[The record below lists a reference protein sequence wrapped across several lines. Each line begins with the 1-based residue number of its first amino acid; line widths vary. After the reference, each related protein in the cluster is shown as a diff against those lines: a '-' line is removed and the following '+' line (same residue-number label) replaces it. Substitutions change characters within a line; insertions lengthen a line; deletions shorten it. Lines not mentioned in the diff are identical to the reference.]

1 MYVLIGVVVLLVGGI
16 VGFLVA
22 NGDTP
27 PTTTTL
33 APITT
38 TTTTP
43 TTTPPTT
50 LPPTTTTTTVPASD
64 ADITFTAVEDTWVDS
79 DELATAM
86 GTTPVMET
94 EQDGTEFKRAL
105 IGFEVTGIPE
115 GATVASAALHLAV
128 LDGSEQGG
136 LISLVDGPW
145 TEAETIW
152 SSAPP
157 IGAQIAPLVA
167 PINGTVVEV
176 DVTRAVTGN
185 GRVDFYVST
194 ESEDGIDIASREN
207 PQAPPTLVITLA
219 GGGETPTGEQA
230 ILVGAGDIGACD
242 SDGDEA
248 TAALLDEV
256 VARGPETVVFT
267 AGDNAYESGSAA
279 NFADCY
285 NPSWGRH
292 KAITRPAAGSREYRT
307 SGASAYFEYF
317 GAAAGDPAEG
327 WYSYNLGGWHIVVI
341 NSNCTEVG
349 CEAGS
354 PQEEWLREDLAAH
367 STACTLGYWHQ
378 PLFSSRSGG
387 TNPEMLPI
395 FEAFYEADADVVIN
409 GNDHF
414 YERFLPQDP
423 AGEEEDD
430 GITQFTAGTGGR
442 SLDDFEGPSPNSG
455 VRFNEAFGVLAL
467 TLYPGGLDWEF
478 ITPPGSTQ
486 FTDTGSGI
494 CS

>member
-1 MYVLIGVVVLLVGGI
+1 VVLLVGGI

-22 NGDTP
+22 GGDP
-27 PTTTTL
+27 PVTTTL
-33 APITT
+33 P
-38 TTTTP
+38 
-43 TTTPPTT
+43 PPTT
-50 LPPTTTTTTVPASD
+50 LPPTTTTLPPTTTLAPTTTTTAAIGGLELV
-64 ADITFTAVEDTWVDS
+64 AVEDTWVDS
-79 DELATAM
+79 DDPGSAF
-86 GTTPVMET
+86 GTSPVLET
-94 EQDGTEFKRAL
+94 EQDGAEAKRAL
-105 IGFEVTGIPE
+105 VGFEVAGIPD
-115 GATVASAALHLAV
+115 GATIASAVLRLAV

-145 TEAETIW
+145 TEAETTW
-152 SSAPP
+152 ASAPP

-176 DVTRAVTGN
+176 DVTSAVVGN
-185 GRVDFYVST
+185 GRADFYIST
-194 ESEDGIDIASREN
+194 ESEDGIDVASREN

-219 GGGETPTGEQA
+219 GSGNGAGSETEA
-230 ILVGAGDIGACD
+230 ILVGAGDIASCD

-256 VARGPETVVFT
+256 VARGLETVVFT

-279 NFADCY
+279 SFTNCY
-285 NPSWGRH
+285 EPSWGRH
-292 KAITRPAAGSREYRT
+292 KGITRPSPGSRDYRTQGAAG
-307 SGASAYFEYF
+307 YF
-317 GAAAGDPAEG
+317 GYFGEAAGNPAEG
-327 WYSYNLGGWHIVVI
+327 WYSYNLGGWHIVAI

-354 PQEEWLREDLAAH
+354 PQEQWLREDLEDH
-367 STACTLGYWHQ
+367 SAACTLGYWHQ

-395 FEAFYEADADVVIN
+395 FQAFYDADADVVVN

-430 GITQFTAGTGGR
+430 GVTQFTAGTGGR

-455 VRFNEAFGVLAL
+455 VRFNETFGVLAL
-467 TLYPGGLDWEF
+467 TLYPGGYDWEF
-478 ITPPGSTQ
+478 LAPPGTTQ
-486 FTDTGSGI
+486 FTDSGSAV
-494 CS
+494 CT

>member
-1 MYVLIGVVVLLVGGI
+1 MAG
-16 VGFLVA
+16 
-22 NGDTP
+22 GDTP
-27 PTTTTL
+27 PTTTTP
-33 APITT
+33 ATT
-38 TTTTP
+38 
-43 TTTPPTT
+43 TT
-50 LPPTTTTTTVPASD
+50 LPPTTTTTLPTTTTVPPTTTTSSGSAEGG
-64 ADITFTAVEDTWVDS
+64 IVLTAVEDTWIDS
-79 DELATAM
+79 DELVTPM
-86 GTTPVMET
+86 GTSPILET
-94 EQDGTEFKRAL
+94 EQDGTDLKRAL
-105 IGFEVTGIPE
+105 IGFEVTDIPE
-115 GATVASAALHLAV
+115 GATIASATLHLAV

-136 LISLVDGPW
+136 SISLVDGPW
-145 TEAETIW
+145 TEAETTW
-152 SSAPP
+152 ASAPP
-157 IGAQIAPLVA
+157 IGAQVAPLVA

-185 GRVDFYVST
+185 GRADFYITT
-194 ESEDGIDIASREN
+194 ESEDGIDVASREN
-207 PQAPPTLVITLA
+207 PQSPPTLVITLA
-219 GGGETPTGEQA
+219 GGEEAPTGETA
-230 ILVGAGDIGACD
+230 ILVGAGDIAGCD

-256 VARGPETVVFT
+256 VARGSETVVFT
-267 AGDNAYESGSAA
+267 AGDNAYEAGSAA

-285 NPSWGRH
+285 DPSWGRH

-307 SGASAYFEYF
+307 AGATPYFEYF

-327 WYSYNLGGWHIVVI
+327 WYSYNLGGWHVVVI

-354 PQEEWLREDLAAH
+354 AQEQWLREDLEAH

-395 FEAFYEADADVVIN
+395 FQAFYDADADVVVN

-455 VRFNEAFGVLAL
+455 VRFNEAFGVLAF

-478 ITPPGSTQ
+478 LTTPGSTQ

-494 CS
+494 CT